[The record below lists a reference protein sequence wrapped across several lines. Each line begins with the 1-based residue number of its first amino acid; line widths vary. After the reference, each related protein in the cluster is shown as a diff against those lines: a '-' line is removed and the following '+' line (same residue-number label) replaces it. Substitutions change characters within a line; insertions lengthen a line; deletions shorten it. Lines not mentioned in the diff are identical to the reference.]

1 MAFQTTC
8 HLTYPYIKKKVR
20 GGCALAGAD
29 KQKPYAPKCGQ
40 GKTMIDLFLAFMYK
54 NLHFFFVEYTRILKN
69 VLINK
74 NIVNDSQAKTK

>member
-40 GKTMIDLFLAFMYK
+40 GKTMIDLFRHLCTK
-54 NLHFFFVEYTRILKN
+54 ICNFFVECTRILKN